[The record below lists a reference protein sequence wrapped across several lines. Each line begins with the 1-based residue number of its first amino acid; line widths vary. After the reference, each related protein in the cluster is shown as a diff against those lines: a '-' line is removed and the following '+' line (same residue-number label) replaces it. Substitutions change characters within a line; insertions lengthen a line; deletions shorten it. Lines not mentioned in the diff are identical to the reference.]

1 MDVASGGIDQ
11 EEDLVG
17 GLERHLA
24 QGYVPVVGHR
34 SGRCELVARE
44 GIESRDESSGVGL
57 LLC

>member
-11 EEDLVG
+11 EEDLAW

-24 QGYVPVVGHR
+24 EGYVPVVRHG
-34 SGRCELVARE
+34 SGRGELVARE
-44 GIESRDESSGVGL
+44 GVVGGDESGGVGV

>member
-11 EEDLVG
+11 EEDLAG

-24 QGYVPVVGHR
+24 QGYVPVIRHR

-44 GIESRDESSGVGL
+44 GVEGRYESGGVRL
-57 LLC
+57 LLR